1 MILCKV
7 LKHSAFICFETVTVM
22 NVVMQKCCL
31 NYNNVVQWSTFL
43 VFFFYKTHAFPCLW
57 SLKIWWFSTGRHELT
72 CWVYV
77 SVLVAQNLKS
87 KISHKAQSNY
97 KCLTPRNVK
106 YFLHKLF
113 RQFELEMKTHHLVG
127 FSTDQSWKR
136 GAVFCCA
143 YKCCRCKQTL

>member
-7 LKHSAFICFETVTVM
+7 LKHSAFIRFETVTAM

-31 NYNNVVQWSTFL
+31 NYNNVAQLSTFWPFHFIKKNRHFH
-43 VFFFYKTHAFPCLW
+43 VCEA
-57 SLKIWWFSTGRHELT
+57 LKYYGFLQGCIW
-72 CWVYV
+72 V
-77 SVLVAQNLKS
+77 SVCVAQNLKS
-87 KISHKAQSNY
+87 KISDKAPSNY

-106 YFLHKLF
+106 YFSHKLF
-113 RQFELEMKTHHLVG
+113 REFELEMKTHHLVG